1 MLLSQGGPD
10 QGAQLLGVSRHHQL
24 SSLAV
29 QDPGQSDAG
38 LGLGGLAGLVDEDVS
53 EVTLR
58 REELSVMLRPR
69 ILIYYLREHST
80 GQLPGSD
87 EGGHD
92 DPVLGQLRHGW
103 HEVAGRAGVVVRPH
117 GVRDEIVRP
126 GESVEPKDL
135 VSWSLRRARTK
146 ITYNSSV

>member
-1 MLLSQGGPD
+1 MRRFRTPPPP
-10 QGAQLLGVSRHHQL
+10 AGVSGHHQL
-24 SSLAV
+24 PLLAV

-38 LGLGGLAGLVDEDVS
+38 LRLGGLGSLVDEDVS
-53 EVTLR
+53 EVALR
-58 REELSVMLRPR
+58 REKLSVRER
-69 ILIYYLREHST
+69 QTILIFYLREDGT
-80 GQLPGSD
+80 GQLAGSD